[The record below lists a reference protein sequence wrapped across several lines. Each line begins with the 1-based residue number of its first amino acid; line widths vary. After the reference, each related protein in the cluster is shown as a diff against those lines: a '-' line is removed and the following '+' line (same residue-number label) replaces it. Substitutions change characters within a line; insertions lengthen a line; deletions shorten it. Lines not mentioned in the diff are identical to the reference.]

1 MKSTLVFKQALRLI
15 NTIIAKYLMRN
26 VLVLL
31 AAVFIVIGLVV
42 FGNQLVLV
50 IKESLKQGI
59 PVVDLFPLIGF
70 KMIRDIPLI
79 LSLSLFLAII
89 LSVSKLYKSSEA
101 IVMNSLGLGDKHF
114 MVFIQPIVITIF
126 VFVLF

>member
-1 MKSTLVFKQALRLI
+1 MKPASIFKQALRLI

-50 IKESLKQGI
+50 IKESLRQGI
-59 PVVDLFPLIGF
+59 PVVDLLPRI
-70 KMIRDIPLI
+70 
-79 LSLSLFLAII
+79 A
-89 LSVSKLYKSSEA
+89 
-101 IVMNSLGLGDKHF
+101 H
-114 MVFIQPIVITIF
+114 
-126 VFVLF
+126 